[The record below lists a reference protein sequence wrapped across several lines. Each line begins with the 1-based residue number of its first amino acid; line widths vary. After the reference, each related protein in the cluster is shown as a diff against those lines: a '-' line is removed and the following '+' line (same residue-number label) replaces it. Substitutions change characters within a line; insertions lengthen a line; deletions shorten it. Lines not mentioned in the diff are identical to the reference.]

1 MPAKESKKTSFYFA
15 WLAFLCA
22 FEVSRNGA
30 AKTSDDATKGF
41 GRTSGFAF
49 HLFKAHANPPVRPQA
64 KIPRSE
70 IRWLLTVTC
79 QRVVVTS
86 VSAVTFNPG
95 HMKSDIRYVSWVT
108 DNVHE

>member
-1 MPAKESKKTSFYFA
+1 MLRKALDGRVASPFICSKLTQIR
-15 WLAFLCA
+15 LL
-22 FEVSRNGA
+22 
-30 AKTSDDATKGF
+30 
-41 GRTSGFAF
+41 GRRLKSLG
-49 HLFKAHANPPVRPQA
+49 L
-64 KIPRSE
+64 E

-86 VSAVTFNPG
+86 VSAVIFNPG

>member
-1 MPAKESKKTSFYFA
+1 MPAKESKKISFYFA

-64 KIPRSE
+64 KIPRSGNTMAPY
-70 IRWLLTVTC
+70 RNMPTSCCNKC
-79 QRVVVTS
+79 QCCY
-86 VSAVTFNPG
+86 
-95 HMKSDIRYVSWVT
+95 I
-108 DNVHE
+108 

>member
-1 MPAKESKKTSFYFA
+1 MLRKVLDGRVASPFICSKLTQIR
-15 WLAFLCA
+15 LL
-22 FEVSRNGA
+22 
-30 AKTSDDATKGF
+30 
-41 GRTSGFAF
+41 GRRLKSLG
-49 HLFKAHANPPVRPQA
+49 L
-64 KIPRSE
+64 E

-86 VSAVTFNPG
+86 VSAVNPG